1 MKLDFHL
8 SSGQKNSDKSVNL
21 KIDLHCHTHYSI
33 DSIIKPRELAAKAK
47 KASIVPAISDHN
59 TLAAHKELHAL
70 GMRFIPSEEIRTIEG
85 DLIGLYLQEVIPK
98 KTPFLEALDMI
109 KEQGA
114 LSYLPHMFDKTR
126 HGVAYHQLANKV
138 DIIEAFNARCPLQ
151 KYNDDAIHFAKKHKK
166 LIAAGSDSHFL
177 FEFGRTYF
185 EVSAEF
191 EDIKDN
197 PKALLRALKSV
208 KIHAKKAP
216 LFVRGSTL
224 VVKFAKRFFAGL
236 FPR

>member
-1 MKLDFHL
+1 MIKLDFH
-8 SSGQKNSDKSVNL
+8 
-21 KIDLHCHTHYSI
+21 CHTHHSI

-47 KASIVPAISDHN
+47 RLGIVPAVTDHN
-59 TLAAHKELHAL
+59 NLGAHKELKAL

-85 DLIGLYLQEVIPK
+85 DLIALCLNEVIPK
-98 KTPFLEALDMI
+98 KTPFLEAIDKI

-126 HGVAYHQLANKV
+126 HGVAYHQLASKV

-151 KYNDDAIHFAKKHKK
+151 KYNDDAMHFAKKHKK

-185 EVSAEF
+185 EVNAEF
-191 EDIKDN
+191 EDIKNN
-197 PKALLRALKSV
+197 PKALLHALKNV

-216 LFVRGSTL
+216 IFVRGSTL

-236 FPR
+236 G

>member
-1 MKLDFHL
+1 MIKLDFH
-8 SSGQKNSDKSVNL
+8 
-21 KIDLHCHTHYSI
+21 CHTHHSI

-47 KASIVPAISDHN
+47 RLGVVPAITDHN
-59 TLAAHKELHAL
+59 TLSSHKELKTL
-70 GMRFIPSEEIRTIEG
+70 KMRFIPSEEIRTVEG

-98 KTPFLEALDMI
+98 KTPFLEALDQI
-109 KEQGA
+109 KEQGG

-126 HGVAYHQLANKV
+126 HGVAYHQLASKV
-138 DIIEAFNARCPLQ
+138 DIIEVFNARCPFQ
-151 KYNDDAIHFAKKHKK
+151 KYNDDAMHFAKKHKK
-166 LIAAGSDSHFL
+166 LIAAGGDSHFL

-191 EDIKDN
+191 EDIRDN
-197 PKALLRALKSV
+197 PKAMLKALKNV
-208 KIHAKKAP
+208 KIHGKKAP

-236 FPR
+236 KR